1 MKLKNFD
8 VLMKAIQDFQK
19 NADKFGLSKFDI
31 KVIIHSDLSYYI
43 ELEFVGGNGSGLSI
57 VIAPDENIS
66 IINWVC
72 ADERLDLTRKACI
85 LGWVISNYE
94 IF

>member
-19 NADKFGLSKFDI
+19 NAGKFGVSEFDI

-43 ELEFVGGNGSGLSI
+43 ELEFVGGNGSGLPIII
-57 VIAPDENIS
+57 VPDENIP

-72 ADERLDLTRKACI
+72 ADKWLDLTRKASI

>member
-1 MKLKNFD
+1 
-8 VLMKAIQDFQK
+8 MKAIQDFQK
-19 NADKFGLSKFDI
+19 NADKFGLSEFDI

-43 ELEFVGGNGSGLSI
+43 ELEFVGGNGSGLPI
-57 VIAPDENIS
+57 VIVPDENVA

-72 ADERLDLTRKACI
+72 ADKWLDLTRKAYI